1 MSRVPDLHVPPPL
14 PSGPRLAFAETAA
27 DAEIVLAAWSDRQI
41 DAVVALE
48 PEAAWTLRA
57 AGRAYL
63 SLEDGYDP
71 RALCALA
78 DPIVARQQTW
88 ANQVDEW
95 LHARVPAFAED
106 DFRPARLYLYWL
118 KLLFDSLA
126 IRVYPM
132 LWAFDAWKPSSI
144 WHPCPA
150 AADAQFEWDLMFR
163 NSLYPV
169 TLRSVADKLGIPAE
183 LSEVE
188 FTTAAPAAALSDVP
202 HWAKRS
208 RLIDWAGRGREA
220 ARTLLR
226 PRWRRPA
233 VDDEA
238 VLVLSDA
245 YDLRPVRDAAARA
258 RRPILPWND
267 VVSRARAADNT
278 AADGAD
284 GMNNAP
290 WADAAASCGLLDPA
304 LVEGCD
310 LRAVAQAR
318 VRFWWETLI
327 PAQWR
332 AYQAVRRDPQLR
344 RVRAVAVPGLGD
356 HIERAAFAALRSI
369 GARGCIYQHGGFVGA
384 CEAPAWDCNDLW
396 LADQELTYGDGTTR
410 YFSRRAER
418 YPDGRAL
425 PVSVGSSRLDAWR
438 RTGRRRAR
446 PTARPHVLLIPNLIP
461 RNNRYFDAGT
471 TPDVLESEL
480 QIALV
485 EAARDFPHCRFTFK
499 AFPFPGQTAVPAVVL
514 ARGRES
520 NCRVAVR
527 SMRRL
532 IARADFVVLSFAS
545 TALLEA
551 LTTDRQILVLV
562 DPRFVLMHADALAAL
577 KRRAHVAENP
587 AAFIATYRRL
597 LAEGDFGRVPAPDDT
612 FLREYGTYLDDGRSA
627 VRALNAIW
635 PPAVPAADRSKTC
648 LARA

>member
-14 PSGPRLAFAETAA
+14 PPGPRLAFAETAA
-27 DAEIVLAAWSDRQI
+27 DAEMVLSEWSRRRI

-63 SLEDGYDP
+63 ALEDGYDP
-71 RALCALA
+71 RALCGLA
-78 DPIVARQQTW
+78 DPIVVRQQAW
-88 ANQVDEW
+88 ANRIDEW

-106 DFRPARLYLYWL
+106 DFRPARQHLYWL

-132 LWAFDAWKPSSI
+132 LWAFDVWKPSWI
-144 WHPCPA
+144 WHPGPA
-150 AADAQFEWDLMFR
+150 AANAQFGWDLTFR
-163 NSLYPV
+163 QSLYPV
-169 TLRSVADKLGIPAE
+169 TLRSVAVKLRIPAE
-183 LSEVE
+183 LSDADV
-188 FTTAAPAAALSDVP
+188 TADIVAASLSDGP
-202 HWAKRS
+202 HWAERS

-233 VDDEA
+233 GDDA
-238 VLVLSDA
+238 VMVLSDA
-245 YDLRPVRDAAARA
+245 YDLRPVWDAAARA
-258 RRPILPWND
+258 RMPILPWND
-267 VVSRARAADNT
+267 VVSRARTADNS
-278 AADGAD
+278 ANNHADE
-284 GMNNAP
+284 MNRAP
-290 WADAAASCGLLDPA
+290 WTEAAASCGLLDPA

-318 VRFWWETLI
+318 VRFWWEALI

-344 RVRAVAVPGLGD
+344 RVRAVAVPGLAD
-356 HIERAAFAALRSI
+356 HVERAAFAALRSI

-425 PVSVGSSRLDAWR
+425 AVSVGSSRLDAWR

-446 PTARPHVLLIPNLIP
+446 PSVRPHVLLIPNLIP

-485 EAARDFPHCRFTFK
+485 EAARDFPRCRFTFK
-499 AFPFPGQTAVPAVVL
+499 AFPFPGQSEVPAVVL
-514 ARGRES
+514 ARSRGS

-527 SMRRL
+527 SMRPL
-532 IARADFVVLSFAS
+532 IERADFVVLSFAS

-551 LTTDRQILVLV
+551 LTTDRKILVLV

-577 KRRAHVAENP
+577 KRRAHVAETP
-587 AAFIATYRRL
+587 ADFIATYRRL
-597 LAEGDFGRVPAPDDT
+597 LAAGDFARVSAPDDG
-612 FLREYGTYLDDGRSA
+612 FLRDYGTHLDDGRSA
-627 VRALNAIW
+627 LRALNAIW
-635 PPAVPAADRSKTC
+635 PPAMHAADSSATC